1 MSDKEN
7 FMGFKQTLIDNN
19 ERQYGEEIRVKYGDK
34 VVTESNEKI
43 KGLTR
48 EQYETG
54 ERLRFTFEETLKAAF
69 ETGDPAGELA
79 QKACEL
85 HKQWLCVFYPRYSRE
100 YHIGLSDMYVSDERF
115 KKNYDKIAPG
125 CAEFLRSAI
134 HIYCKA

>member
-7 FMGFKQTLIDNN
+7 FEGFKQTLIDNN
-19 ERQYGEEIRVKYGDK
+19 ERQYGPEIRDKYGEK
-34 VVTESNEKI
+34 AVNESNEKF

-54 ERLRFTFEETLKAAF
+54 ERLRLTFEETLKAAF
-69 ETGDPAGELA
+69 ETGDPAGKLA

-100 YHIGLSDMYVSDERF
+100 YHIGLSEMYVSDERF
-115 KKNYDKIAPG
+115 KANYDKIAPG
-125 CAEFLRSAI
+125 CVEFLQSAI
-134 HIYCKA
+134 HIYCGT